1 MSKAEFIVEDLLSKI
16 YQKKSKPSQKFFQ
29 KEISRKNMK
38 YREILLEKR

>member
-16 YQKKSKPSQKFFQ
+16 YQRRANPPKILS
-29 KEISRKNMK
+29 ERNLAENMK